1 MIRFV
6 LLLFFTLHV
15 SRGFKS
21 EENNNLDPRDAA
33 KEALRSK
40 SLSGL
45 MTLWDGIHKNI
56 DLFTGEV
63 ETRPHNEP
71 VPEEMCHLRCCG
83 NNSLPHVFEAKDGMS
98 ARGGLVGICGPTF
111 FVCLWALYIFMYF
124 TN

>member
-1 MIRFV
+1 MVMIRFV

-33 KEALRSK
+33 KEVLRSK

-63 ETRPHNEP
+63 EMRDHKEP

-98 ARGGLVGICGPTF
+98 ARVQC
-111 FVCLWALYIFMYF
+111 
-124 TN
+124 